1 MSVQEPVTSLVPKD
15 EDIGQE
21 VQRIET
27 IQFVTFYFGE
37 HFFGLPIEE
46 VIEIN
51 RMLDITPVPLA
62 PDYVAGVVNLRGQ
75 ILTAINLAARIGLS
89 KKEKKEANNFNNL
102 IMGRREEPISLLV
115 EQIGDVMAVAKDYIE
130 PPPALID
137 GLDVKYVKHVCKLP
151 EKLLIIL
158 DSEALQ
164 KPKQNRLQRETT
176 EKESA

>member
-75 ILTAINLAARIGLS
+75 ILTAINLATRIGLS
-89 KKEKKEANNFNNL
+89 TKEKKEANKFNNL
-102 IMGRREEPISLLV
+102 IMGHREEPISLLV
-115 EQIGDVMAVAKDYIE
+115 EQIGDVMAVPKDHIE

-137 GLDVKYVKHVCKLP
+137 GLDVKYVRHVCKLP

-176 EKESA
+176 EKESV

>member
-75 ILTAINLAARIGLS
+75 ILTAINLAARIGLT
-89 KKEKKEANNFNNL
+89 KKENKKANNFNNL

-115 EQIGDVMAVAKDYIE
+115 EQIGDVMAVAKDHIE